1 MAVNKPI
8 QLQPVTV
15 FPNVLSVDI
24 VSSHCMI
31 KTAKA
36 KATALGAKPSRS
48 GNCDSTA
55 ACGEVP
61 VVRSPSFAKRM
72 RPRREP

>member
-36 KATALGAKPSRS
+36 TALGAKPSRS

-61 VVRSPSFAKRM
+61 VVRSPSLAKGCARA
-72 RPRREP
+72 ESLE